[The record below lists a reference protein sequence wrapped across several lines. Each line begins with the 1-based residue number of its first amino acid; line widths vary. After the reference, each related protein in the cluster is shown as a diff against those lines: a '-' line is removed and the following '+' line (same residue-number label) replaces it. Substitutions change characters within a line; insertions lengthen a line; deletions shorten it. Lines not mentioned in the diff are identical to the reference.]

1 MKKIFISYAGAIWC
15 GKSPI
20 TNYISTKLWLPV
32 FDTDAIRSEVVEDL
46 MKFDEIEINKRIKE
60 RLNSVIEDWKSFI
73 YDASIDRTRWI
84 LKKILIKNNYKFFII
99 SIDLDRDTLLSFY
112 KAKSYSESIKM
123 VDKVYEDHQKF
134 LKDFWEDIDMHIDIK
149 TYKNRL
155 KNVYRAVNKWIQS

>member
-84 LKKILIKNNYKFFII
+84 LKEILIKNNYKFFII

-123 VDKVYEDHQKF
+123 IDKVYEDHQKF

-155 KNVYRAVNKWIQS
+155 KKVYRAVNKWIQS

>member
-84 LKKILIKNNYKFFII
+84 LKEILIKNNYKFFII

-123 VDKVYEDHQKF
+123 IDKVYEDHQKF

>member
-1 MKKIFISYAGAIWC
+1 MKKFFISYAGAIWC

-20 TNYISTKLWLPV
+20 TNYIGTKLWLPV

-73 YDASIDRTRWI
+73 YDASIDRTRWV
-84 LKKILIKNNYKFFII
+84 LKEILIKNNYKFFII

-123 VDKVYEDHQKF
+123 IDKVYEDHQKF

>member
-1 MKKIFISYAGAIWC
+1 MKKFFISYAGAIWC

-84 LKKILIKNNYKFFII
+84 LKEILIKNNYNFFII
-99 SIDLDRDTLLSFY
+99 SIDLDKDTLLSFY

-123 VDKVYEDHQKF
+123 IDKVYEDHQKF

>member
-1 MKKIFISYAGAIWC
+1 MKKFFISYAGAIWC

-84 LKKILIKNNYKFFII
+84 LKEILIKNNYKFFII

>member
-1 MKKIFISYAGAIWC
+1 MKKFFISYAGAIWC

-73 YDASIDRTRWI
+73 YDASIDRTRWV
-84 LKKILIKNNYKFFII
+84 LKEILIKNYYEFFII

-123 VDKVYEDHQKF
+123 IDKVYEDHQKF
-134 LKDFWEDIDMHIDIK
+134 LKDFWEDIDIHIDVK

-155 KNVYRAVNKWIQS
+155 KNVYRAVNKCLQS

>member
-1 MKKIFISYAGAIWC
+1 MKKFFISYAGAIWC

-73 YDASIDRTRWI
+73 YDASIDRTRWV
-84 LKKILIKNNYKFFII
+84 LKEILIKNNYEFFII

-123 VDKVYEDHQKF
+123 IDKVYEDHQKF